1 MLKNIIEKEKQIE
14 SIGATVT
21 FVVMVAMTS
30 INVFSRY
37 LFGKSFPFA
46 EEVAYLMFAWCVFIG
61 ACDAYR
67 TKGMVAVDVFV
78 DRMPASVQRVIGIFV
93 DLLLIAVNAVLAYLS
108 IKICISGWARR
119 TPSLAIPYTFM
130 YLPVAISFT
139 IMAIT
144 SVNAFIHTFK
154 AKACGGNDD
163 E

>member
-1 MLKNIIEKEKQIE
+1 MLKNIIEKEKKIE
-14 SIGATVT
+14 SIVAAVT

-46 EEVAYLMFAWCVFIG
+46 EEIAYLMFAWCVFIG

-93 DLLLIAVNAVLAYLS
+93 DLLLIAVNTCWQS
-108 IKICISGWARR
+108 ISCYW
-119 TPSLAIPYTFM
+119 
-130 YLPVAISFT
+130 
-139 IMAIT
+139 
-144 SVNAFIHTFK
+144 
-154 AKACGGNDD
+154 
-163 E
+163 